1 MKENIPG
8 NRAEIKRLRVKGEE
22 GNIME
27 VREGFTKKGVK
38 DGASYVTAPGR
49 QNRNCTGPMT
59 GAPLVCSLTIQR
71 PVQLDWIR
79 QGQGRVR
86 GGEVKLVKGPR
97 SCSAL
102 LTKAET
108 LTSTLK

>member
-1 MKENIPG
+1 
-8 NRAEIKRLRVKGEE
+8 
-22 GNIME
+22 ME
-27 VREGFTKKGVK
+27 VREGFTKKEVK

-49 QNRNCTGPMT
+49 QNSNCTGPMT

-86 GGEVKLVKGPR
+86 GGEVKVVKGPR

-108 LTSTLK
+108 LTSTLSEEQRGDTTYLGC